1 MLIATTTYNVATIS
15 DVAAALADPAP
26 SVSPS
31 PAGSP
36 PPADALDPVDRRT
49 MQVHFLLG
57 TELYKDGDYR
67 GAIDEWKEVLRIQP
81 DHALAKEKI
90 RKARE
95 KLGHSRESGNPD

>member
-1 MLIATTTYNVATIS
+1 MLAAAISHAATTPDLAS
-15 DVAAALADPAP
+15 ADPAP
-26 SVSPS
+26 SPFSS

-57 TELYKDGDYR
+57 TELYKEGDYR

-95 KLGHSRESGNPD
+95 RLEVTGRGRP